1 MEEKQIIENPGER
14 IKMIAKEMG
23 ITVRDLSRKL
33 GYDNQSTVSSIVYGR
48 TQSISLAFA
57 ENAVK
62 QCPEINYLFLTKGE
76 LPVLIDDNSILQLQ
90 KQMLGVTDE
99 VTNQQILAKLD
110 VIIKAQIKLMKEVE
124 EMKNN
129 LKKMQKPLD

>member
-1 MEEKQIIENPGER
+1 MEENTIIENPGER
-14 IKMIAKEMG
+14 IKMIAKAMG

-48 TQSISLAFA
+48 TQNISLAFA

-90 KQMLGVTDE
+90 KQMLGVADE
-99 VTNQQILAKLD
+99 ITNQQILARLD
-110 VIIKAQIKLMKEVE
+110 VISKTQIRILKEIE
-124 EMKNN
+124 E